1 VRRYGDE
8 YASADSVPFVDGGC
22 VKRLMNLRRSR
33 CKQNIENEP
42 SSKPITTLSVPL
54 SPSDASIAIDMG
66 NRGVSA
72 SPNNSV
78 DANSSL
84 SFLELQAL
92 NPDIESAA

>member
-72 SPNNSV
+72 SPNNFV

-84 SFLELQAL
+84 SFLELQTL